1 MIPTAETGSGGDVL
15 EFPQANQQAYVSY
28 VDPVTCSVDP
38 TFVLTCVIGSSINT
52 FYVVAPDKEIVGS
65 ETAVWLLDPTG
76 NWEEGYSDQ
85 VTLTAYGV

>member
-1 MIPTAETGSGGDVL
+1 M
-15 EFPQANQQAYVSY
+15 
-28 VDPVTCSVDP
+28 DPIACSVDP
-38 TFVLTCVIGSSINT
+38 TSFVLTCVIGSSINK
-52 FYVVAPDKEIVGS
+52 FYVVTPDKEIVGS